1 MGWSHRCVTIGSKED
16 LTAMKSKK
24 ILSVLLIAFVMGAL
38 FLAAFFAASALPVQ
52 DLAEYWAAAHLVTRN
67 PYSLQLTTDFERSL
81 GFSSATLPMV
91 IRNPPWAILFI
102 LPLGVLSYKT
112 AFASWAVFSVT
123 VLVGCAR
130 AMWSLYRPSSSL
142 DQVLLPLFFGP
153 TLVMLMLGQW
163 TILVLLG
170 IVLFLTLEERARDWF
185 AGASLL
191 LVFGKPHVIFLFILA
206 VLFWSVHSKRLAIV
220 LSGLLSLAASSLAI
234 LAINPQIFAQ
244 YFKSVGQFV
253 GDPTPCPNLGGL
265 LYVASGHHSLALLP
279 QLIGTVWLM
288 FYWRK
293 YRGEWDWNTHGMM
306 VLVVS
311 VACSYYSYPYDEVL
325 ILPALMSAYARG
337 NRRIFWMGFIGTNLG
352 YAAYM
357 SGFAGRFGF
366 GPMFLSWTASAW
378 LVTCFLSK
386 GPSFGFKRQ
395 PVSG

>member
-1 MGWSHRCVTIGSKED
+1 
-16 LTAMKSKK
+16 
-24 ILSVLLIAFVMGAL
+24 
-38 FLAAFFAASALPVQ
+38 
-52 DLAEYWAAAHLVTRN
+52 
-67 PYSLQLTTDFERSL
+67 
-81 GFSSATLPMV
+81 
-91 IRNPPWAILFI
+91 
-102 LPLGVLSYKT
+102 
-112 AFASWAVFSVT
+112 
-123 VLVGCAR
+123 
-130 AMWSLYRPSSSL
+130 
-142 DQVLLPLFFGP
+142 
-153 TLVMLMLGQW
+153 MLMLGQW